1 MRNEPSLSDL
11 YNQTAEEYYDDLV
24 GFDDIGEETEDD
36 CPSWIQEQLDE
47 EIPF

>member
-1 MRNEPSLSDL
+1 MLNDPSLADL
-11 YNQTAEEYYDDLV
+11 YNQTTEEYYDDLAE
-24 GFDDIGEETEDD
+24 FDIIGEKTDDD